1 MLPEQTTKYYK
12 SSVQGYSKRSL
23 SYTSLNKNV
32 NKNLKLRSLQVLF
45 FILGLPSCVHVSFSK
60 LQVKIFFTYLK

>member
-1 MLPEQTTKYYK
+1 MSFL

-32 NKNLKLRSLQVLF
+32 NKDLKLSSLRVII
-45 FILGLPSCVHVSFSK
+45 FILGILSCMCVSFSK
-60 LQVKIFFTYLK
+60 LPVKIFFTYLK